1 MSDRIYTNDT
11 PDANH
16 DYVTVAQA
24 CHGVL
29 TKRFL
34 ADDTVKSYDNVKTFN
49 LFEEEI
55 TCLYDLYLLC
65 NKLLEKPRCA
75 IIRARIKDLSNR
87 KKVRRLCND
96 QEDGSLATLIVQDCH
111 WFALDIDNFDVCT
124 GDLAEDADTAVME
137 LPTYFRNIEYFAVA
151 SSSYGVK
158 PGINLRLFFWNKYPI
173 SNTNLKKVLRG
184 SIADDSMF
192 NPGQLIYTARPIFED
207 GIGDELGNGKGISWS
222 SGSKELKLPILYDT
236 DEKGR
241 YAEKWYSKQEAEKI
255 LARTLLKIEDLTVG
269 NRHEGLRNYC
279 YLIGKL
285 VGQGHFEREE
295 MIERVLESCNEWTGN
310 RNEKRDRETA
320 TYGIDRGI
328 ASMSREGK

>member
-1 MSDRIYTNDT
+1 MSDRIYTNDSG
-11 PDANH
+11 DANH

-34 ADDTVKSYDNVKTFN
+34 ADSSVVPYSLIKHYNF
-49 LFEEEI
+49 FEEEI

-75 IIRARIKDLSNR
+75 IIRSRIKDLNNR
-87 KKVRRLCND
+87 RGVRRLCNGD
-96 QEDGSLATLIVQDCH
+96 DATLILQDCH

-124 GDLAEDADTAVME
+124 GDLAADADTAVLE
-137 LPTYFRNIEYFAVA
+137 LPTCFRNIEYFAVA
-151 SSSYGVK
+151 SASYGVK

-173 SNTNLKKVLRG
+173 SNTNLKKVMSR
-184 SIADDSMF
+184 SICDASLF
-192 NPGQLIYTARPIFED
+192 NPIQLIYTARPIFED

-241 YAEKWYSKQEAEKI
+241 YKEKDYTKQQAEPI
-255 LARTLLKIEDLTVG
+255 LERTLLKIEDLGVG
-269 NRHEGLRNYC
+269 SRHDGLRNYC

-285 VGQGHFEREE
+285 IGQGHFDREE
-295 MIERVLESCNEWTGN
+295 TIERVISACDSWAGN
-310 RNEKRDRETA
+310 HDTKRDRETA
-320 TYGIDRGI
+320 TYGIDTGI
-328 ASMSREGK
+328 ASMERK